1 MASLLSDSGG
11 FNYPAPLPVCMEC
24 HYCEDGADV
33 VVEKDGIRVGVC
45 EKHFREQMDALAD
58 SDALEEIQEQLD
70 VDRAE

>member
-1 MASLLSDSGG
+1 
-11 FNYPAPLPVCMEC
+11 MEC

-45 EKHFREQMDALAD
+45 EEHFRDQMDELAE
-58 SDALEEIQEQLD
+58 SEWIEEIQDQLD